1 MKIGGF
7 EKIKSNIRKFICLI
21 KRAEGDKI
29 LSYNFMAA
37 NRQKHRISY
46 KHLFLFIAA
55 VAVYCICVGAIF
67 TFSAFYNEIYDTP
80 HVVRGVADYA
90 NTDWNDRLTAHSLAG
105 EWEFFYNRWIITD
118 GDDGENDGYIS
129 IPGRWTG
136 KTVGGKKLSRFGYA
150 SYRMTAKNI
159 TEGQLIACFA
169 DNSIVAFRMFING
182 KLCAVSGNVSKDAN
196 IATSGR
202 SKKLDHVISDGGEVT
217 IVIET
222 GYTSNG
228 GLTCAP
234 RLDYTMTSPTYW
246 YFLERFAAVSVFGLA
261 VGAFLMTLIMTLAF
275 RRYDKDITLPVLI
288 GMLCLHFFFSK
299 DVTIGLDLYGYGAVW
314 IPAIVTGIL
323 TIAVFA
329 LHILRLGGGL
339 NKRNL
344 LPLCTVLALSVI
356 TYGILY
362 GTVYT
367 VVPALIYLL
376 AALYPL
382 YPLITSS
389 KINTRFKIVYSLIY
403 LLTICILSFEIIDG
417 TGACVFGMEY
427 FFAVSL
433 TVVIFA
439 QCTASFLR
447 LYNFSRKL
455 IRMNE
460 LEHEVEQAKLR
471 ALTAQI
477 KPHFVFNSLNAIQAQ
492 YHKNL
497 DDGDSALQNF
507 ARHLRSTIVAADGE
521 NLIPF
526 DAEVQNVLNYFD
538 LENLRA
544 DGALTLL
551 LDLNER
557 DFSLPEL
564 SLQPFVENAVKYA
577 DTQSVKDGYIKLSS
591 ERTETAVV
599 VTISDNGKGFDPE
612 QPRSGVG
619 IDNSCERLKRLAGAD
634 VKIESQPNKGT
645 HVTVTIPIKE
655 NEN

>member
-1 MKIGGF
+1 MT
-7 EKIKSNIRKFICLI
+7 
-21 KRAEGDKI
+21 
-29 LSYNFMAA
+29 A
-37 NRQKHRISY
+37 NRPKTKISY
-46 KHLFLFIAA
+46 KCLLLFIAA
-55 VAVYCICVGAIF
+55 VAVYCIIISAFFICN
-67 TFSAFYNEIYDTP
+67 AFYNEIYDTP
-80 HVVRGVADYA
+80 RVKHGAADYSD
-90 NTDWNDRLTAHSLAG
+90 TDWKNRLTAHSIAG

-118 GDDGENDGYIS
+118 NDNGDNDGFIS

-136 KTVGGKKLSRFGYA
+136 KTVNGKTLTRFGYA
-150 SYRMTAKNI
+150 SYRLTVKNVTA
-159 TEGQLIACFA
+159 GQLITCFA
-169 DNSIVAFRMFING
+169 DNSVVGLRMFING
-182 KLCAVSGNVSKDAN
+182 KLCAISGVVSKEATES
-196 IATSGR
+196 TSGR
-202 SKKLDHVISDGGEVT
+202 STKSDYIISDGGDIT

-261 VGAFLMTLIMTLAF
+261 VGAFLMTLVMTLAF
-275 RRYDKDITLPVLI
+275 RRYDKDITLPMLI

-299 DVTIGLDLYGYGAVW
+299 DVTIGIGLYGYGAVW
-314 IPAIVTGIL
+314 IPAIITGIL
-323 TIAVFA
+323 TVAVFA
-329 LHILRLGGGL
+329 VHILKLSGAL
-339 NKRNL
+339 NKKNL
-344 LPLCTVLALSVI
+344 LPLTAVLIACVI
-356 TYGILY
+356 AYGVLY
-362 GTVYT
+362 GTGYT
-367 VVPALIYLL
+367 VIPALIYLL
-376 AALYPL
+376 SSLYPL
-382 YPLITSS
+382 YPLIATP
-389 KINTRFKIVYSLIY
+389 KINAKFKIVYALIY
-403 LLTICILSFEIIDG
+403 LLTIGTLSMEVIDG
-417 TGACVFGMEY
+417 TGACAFGTEY
-427 FFAVSL
+427 FFALAL
-433 TVVIFA
+433 TMVILA
-439 QCTASFLR
+439 QCVASFLR

-507 ARHLRSTIVAADGE
+507 AGHLRSTIVAGNGE
-521 NLIPF
+521 NLISF
-526 DAEVQNVLNYFD
+526 DKEVQNVLNYFD

-591 ERTETAVV
+591 EKAENAVI
-599 VTISDNGKGFDPE
+599 VTIADNGKGFDMAG
-612 QPRSGVG
+612 RHNGVG
-619 IDNSCERLKRLAGAD
+619 IDNSCERLKRLAGAE
-634 VKIESQPNKGT
+634 VNIESQTNKGT
-645 HVTVTIPIKE
+645 RVTVTIPVKE
-655 NEN
+655 NKN

>member
-1 MKIGGF
+1 MF
-7 EKIKSNIRKFICLI
+7 
-21 KRAEGDKI
+21 D
-29 LSYNFMAA
+29 
-37 NRQKHRISY
+37 
-46 KHLFLFIAA
+46 
-55 VAVYCICVGAIF
+55 
-67 TFSAFYNEIYDTP
+67 AFYNEIYDTP
-80 HVVRGVADYA
+80 RVNRGATDYSD
-90 NTDWNDRLTAHSLAG
+90 TDWNNRLTAHSLAG

-118 GDDGENDGYIS
+118 NDVGENDGYIS

-150 SYRMTAKNI
+150 SYRLTVKNI
-159 TEGQLIACFA
+159 AAGQLITCFT
-169 DNSIVAFRMFING
+169 DNSVVGMRMFING
-182 KLCAVSGNVSKDAN
+182 KLCAVSGVVSKDSTKA
-196 IATSGR
+196 ASGR
-202 SKKLDHVISDGGEVT
+202 SKKLDYLIADGGDMTV
-217 IVIET
+217 VIET
-222 GYTSNG
+222 GYTSSG

-234 RLDYTMTSPTYW
+234 YLDYTMTSPTYW

-299 DVTIGLDLYGYGAVW
+299 DVTIGIGLYGYGAVW
-314 IPAIVTGIL
+314 IPAIITGIS
-323 TIAVFA
+323 TVAVFA
-329 LHILRLGGGL
+329 LHILKLSGAL

-344 LPLCTVLALSVI
+344 LPLAAVLALSVI
-356 TYGILY
+356 TYGVLY
-362 GTVYT
+362 GTQYT
-367 VVPALIYLL
+367 VIPALIYLL
-376 AALYPL
+376 TALYPL
-382 YPLITSS
+382 YHLIASQ
-389 KINTRFKIVYSLIY
+389 KINNKFKIVYTLIY
-403 LLTICILSFEIIDG
+403 LLTISALSIEIIDG
-417 TGACVFGMEY
+417 TGACAFGTEY
-427 FFAVSL
+427 FFAITL
-433 TVVIFA
+433 TVVIFT
-439 QCTASFLR
+439 QCAASFLR

-507 ARHLRSTIVAADGE
+507 ASHLRSTIVAGNGE

-557 DFSLPEL
+557 SFSLPEL
-564 SLQPFVENAVKYA
+564 SLQPFVENAVKHA

-591 ERTETAVV
+591 EKTETAVV
-599 VTISDNGKGFDPE
+599 VTISDNGKGFDTA
-612 QPRSGVG
+612 QPHSGVG
-619 IDNSCERLKRLAGAD
+619 MDNSCERLKRLAGAD
-634 VKIESQPNKGT
+634 VQIESQPNKGT
-645 HVTVTIPIKE
+645 RVTVTIPIKE